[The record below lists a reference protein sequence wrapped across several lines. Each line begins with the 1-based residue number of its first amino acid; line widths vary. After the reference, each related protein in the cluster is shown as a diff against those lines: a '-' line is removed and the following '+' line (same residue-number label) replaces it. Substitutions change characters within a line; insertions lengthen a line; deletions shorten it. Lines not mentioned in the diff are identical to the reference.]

1 MYFIVFYSR
10 TPRIQHPRSA
20 ETQCSPVVLF
30 GVSNESLTR
39 VVPGVTHIYTTQSE
53 PHRTYHL
60 HFVTLSG
67 LAERQRYFYRVRAG
81 KDPNSSPVSKLFSFR
96 AGYTSGQTVVDLCE
110 SSFSPFRARIC
121 VCLAHFGAR
130 KI

>member
-1 MYFIVFYSR
+1 MYFIVSYSR
-10 TPRIQHPRSA
+10 TPPRIQHPRSA

-67 LAERQRYFYRVRAG
+67 PSAPSPLQYKRVLEYLSRYGIR
-81 KDPNSSPVSKLFSFR
+81 
-96 AGYTSGQTVVDLCE
+96 
-110 SSFSPFRARIC
+110 
-121 VCLAHFGAR
+121 
-130 KI
+130 